1 MPGAKQSD
9 ITKFFSPKGKPKE
22 AVQESKTPTKDI
34 EVSSPMSKP
43 LKRKLEEDTLQ
54 TESGDTNKNQ
64 ETQDSCPLSPEQKKR
79 MMNNKS
85 LAMIRRS

>member
-22 AVQESKTPTKDI
+22 QVQDSKTPTKDV
-34 EVSSPMSKP
+34 EETSPMSKP
-43 LKRKLEEDTLQ
+43 LKRKLEEDTPK
-54 TESGDTNKNQ
+54 TESGDTNKDQ
-64 ETQDSCPLSPEQKKR
+64 ETQNPCPLSPEQKKR
-79 MMNNKS
+79 MMNNKT